1 MQMTLNILGEKV
13 EDLFRVLRIRIS
25 VFLIVTLRF
34 FTVCLMPDSVDKKSN
49 SVRQRDWKALEKQM
63 QYAGAC
69 LLKANVCISST
80 TGDIFEQVAF
90 QIDGCTST

>member
-49 SVRQRDWKALEKQM
+49 SVRQRQRD
-63 QYAGAC
+63 
-69 LLKANVCISST
+69 
-80 TGDIFEQVAF
+80 
-90 QIDGCTST
+90 

>member
-1 MQMTLNILGEKV
+1 MQMTLNTLGEKV

-49 SVRQRDWKALEKQM
+49 SEAARLKSF
-63 QYAGAC
+63 G
-69 LLKANVCISST
+69 KANAVCRCMSVKSKC
-80 TGDIFEQVAF
+80 VY
-90 QIDGCTST
+90 